1 MSKPYTFDNLSE
13 QINSDRTWRIRE
25 ISDLNNAVLR
35 ADSISQRVLLRAL
48 ITICYA
54 HWEGYVKH
62 SARKFIDYV
71 VLKKLAFSSLS
82 PQFIRNH
89 FLPRLGAL
97 SSSKTT
103 LAARCDLIDDIL
115 SASSKNFKRINPELI
130 NTKSNLSIDVFRDI
144 CLVCDLPTDL
154 LDDRE
159 TFIDLM
165 LLKRR
170 NAIAHGEDTF
180 VHADDR
186 DEIAGGTIELMRRF
200 GDALENHVVTDSFR
214 RGAV

>member
-71 VLKKLAFSSLS
+71 VLKNLPS
-82 PQFIRNH
+82 PLLVHNSFAIISCQGWAHSRQARQL
-89 FLPRLGAL
+89 LPRGATL
-97 SSSKTT
+97 STT
-103 LAARCDLIDDIL
+103 
-115 SASSKNFKRINPELI
+115 F
-130 NTKSNLSIDVFRDI
+130 
-144 CLVCDLPTDL
+144 
-154 LDDRE
+154 
-159 TFIDLM
+159 
-165 LLKRR
+165 
-170 NAIAHGEDTF
+170 
-180 VHADDR
+180 
-186 DEIAGGTIELMRRF
+186 
-200 GDALENHVVTDSFR
+200 
-214 RGAV
+214 